1 MTILKQK
8 NLVDDDKHN
17 PQAKLPV
24 LNWHNQNPNINTV
37 EILTVFL

>member
-1 MTILKQK
+1 MTTIEQE
-8 NLVDDDKHN
+8 NLVDDNKHN
-17 PQAKLPV
+17 SQAKLPV